1 MEEDEDEESTY
12 EEEDDS
18 QDPCVQPEQEHQP
31 QLHQREQRDQQ
42 QQQQQSAGVKGD
54 HSLVLETEECASCQL
69 QSNSASNLLLHPN
82 SIAVAGKASKDA
94 LDESLCGDPLMYAT
108 FVAPVHQYST
118 ETEPSRQVKILSTT
132 PMLSIGLFFYTKK
145 FRR

>member
-1 MEEDEDEESTY
+1 MEKY
-12 EEEDDS
+12 L
-18 QDPCVQPEQEHQP
+18 P
-31 QLHQREQRDQQ
+31 LDQQ
-42 QQQQQSAGVKGD
+42 QHQENQAGAKDD
-54 HSLVLETEECASCQL
+54 HSLVLEEECASCQ

-118 ETEPSRQVKILSTT
+118 ETEPSRQVCT
-132 PMLSIGLFFYTKK
+132 F
-145 FRR
+145 

>member
-1 MEEDEDEESTY
+1 MNTQFVCIVSIALYEIHPIQTYILVILDEEDEESTF
-12 EEEDDS
+12 EDHS
-18 QDPCVQPEQEHQP
+18 QDQQNQN
-31 QLHQREQRDQQ
+31 QAGAKDDQ
-42 QQQQQSAGVKGD
+42 
-54 HSLVLETEECASCQL
+54 SLVLEEECASCQ

-118 ETEPSRQVKILSTT
+118 ETEPSRQVRIYG
-132 PMLSIGLFFYTKK
+132 I
-145 FRR
+145 

>member
-1 MEEDEDEESTY
+1 MDEDEDEESTY

-18 QDPCVQPEQEHQP
+18 QDPQQQQEHQP
-31 QLHQREQRDQQ
+31 QLHQHQ
-42 QQQQQSAGVKGD
+42 QQQQQSAGVKDD
-54 HSLVLETEECASCQL
+54 HSLVLEEECASCQ

-82 SIAVAGKASKDA
+82 SIAVADRGKASKDA

-118 ETEPSRQVKILSTT
+118 ETEPSRQVTET
-132 PMLSIGLFFYTKK
+132 EIGLKSARK
-145 FRR
+145 

>member
-1 MEEDEDEESTY
+1 MILDEEDEESTF
-12 EEEDDS
+12 EDHS
-18 QDPCVQPEQEHQP
+18 QDQQNQN
-31 QLHQREQRDQQ
+31 QAGAKDDQ
-42 QQQQQSAGVKGD
+42 
-54 HSLVLETEECASCQL
+54 SLVLEEECASCQ

-118 ETEPSRQVKILSTT
+118 ETEPSRQVRTVYFHKL
-132 PMLSIGLFFYTKK
+132 LL
-145 FRR
+145 

>member
-42 QQQQQSAGVKGD
+42 QQQQSAGVKDD